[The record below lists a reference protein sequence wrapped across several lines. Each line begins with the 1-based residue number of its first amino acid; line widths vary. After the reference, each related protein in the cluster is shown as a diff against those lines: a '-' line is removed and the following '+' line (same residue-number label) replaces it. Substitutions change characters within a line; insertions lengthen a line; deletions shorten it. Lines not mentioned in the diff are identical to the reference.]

1 MGVAGLR
8 ALLLE
13 SLHPVVM
20 TAFSESGWGEDL
32 WTRLARTAEYVGVV
46 TYGSTTQAMLAGS
59 RVRAVH
65 ARVQGTMPDGI
76 PYAAEDPQLLSWV
89 HSCHVASFLEIVTR
103 GGLRLSAAEQD
114 AYIAEQVK
122 AAMLVGLEPDEVPHD
137 RAGLQDY
144 FRVIRPVLE
153 ATPAAR
159 RAAAAV
165 VSPPLASAP
174 PLIPPRS
181 TGTGSGSPATSPPAW
196 ASVAGLAFATLP
208 PWGRRLYGLSELPGA
223 AGLTDAAATV
233 GLQTLRTAL
242 KGTPGAPEH
251 HAGPPWRGTALR
263 SSS

>member
-1 MGVAGLR
+1 MPNGV
-8 ALLLE
+8 
-13 SLHPVVM
+13 
-20 TAFSESGWGEDL
+20 
-32 WTRLARTAEYVGVV
+32 
-46 TYGSTTQAMLAGS
+46 
-59 RVRAVH
+59 
-65 ARVQGTMPDGI
+65 
-76 PYAAEDPQLLSWV
+76 PYSADEPQLLAWV
-89 HSCHVASFLEIVTR
+89 HSCLVASFLEIVTR

-159 RAAAAV
+159 RAAAAIV
-165 VSPPLASAP
+165 TPPLAAAP
-174 PLIPPRS
+174 SLSRPHPGSNRPAS
-181 TGTGSGSPATSPPAW
+181 SDPASSGSGAPPPAW

-223 AGLTDAAATV
+223 AGLSDAAATV

-242 KGTPGAPEH
+242 KGSEGAHEH
-251 HAGPPWRGTALR
+251 NGPPRRDTRLR
-263 SSS
+263 SGT